1 MLLGRLPGSAHSDA
15 LQAASSLLGR
25 LLGGLRGSA
34 CDARPSSQC
43 TASRTRGSRSVQPSL
58 EIGREAPPNTAL
70 CAPASVVTLWT
81 RLWVAEH
88 PSDGARSVP
97 QPSIAQ
103 SAPETHGQHTSNG
116 VSHDARAYP
125 YRPSHCGSLRC
136 FLWTERHDVKGL
148 RNSSTARQFLRSHR
162 RPASCACCEVAS
174 PLAWGVSGAS
184 SDPECSVQN
193 LPNASGG
200 KDFER
205 SQAGAIWAILPTPGR
220 TGGGDEGLGRRS

>member
-81 RLWVAEH
+81 RLRVHRTPIRRCTERSATQYSPVCARDTRPTHITHRTVCHMTLELILIVQATVALCVVSCGRKGTTCRGCVTAALRRSSSA
-88 PSDGARSVP
+88 PTGARRHAHVARLRP
-97 QPSIAQ
+97 PS
-103 SAPETHGQHTSNG
+103 
-116 VSHDARAYP
+116 
-125 YRPSHCGSLRC
+125 
-136 FLWTERHDVKGL
+136 
-148 RNSSTARQFLRSHR
+148 
-162 RPASCACCEVAS
+162 
-174 PLAWGVSGAS
+174 
-184 SDPECSVQN
+184 
-193 LPNASGG
+193 
-200 KDFER
+200 
-205 SQAGAIWAILPTPGR
+205 PG
-220 TGGGDEGLGRRS
+220 E